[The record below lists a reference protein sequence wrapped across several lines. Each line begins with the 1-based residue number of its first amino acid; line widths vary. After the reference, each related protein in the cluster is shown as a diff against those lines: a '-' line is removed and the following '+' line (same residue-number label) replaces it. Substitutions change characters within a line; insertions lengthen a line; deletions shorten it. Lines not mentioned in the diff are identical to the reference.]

1 MSGKNPEKSFET
13 GPVPDQVLK
22 PDTQPDLDAAG
33 YLVVSYAGPL
43 EANYSVHFNVC
54 TNKVN
59 FKSVLVKD
67 RQNLS
72 YYFFIMPVNF
82 SFYELTVRPSHI
94 FIEKFVKICQKTLLM
109 KHAKAP

>member
-1 MSGKNPEKSFET
+1 MSGKNPAKSFET

-22 PDTQPDLDAAG
+22 PDTQPDLEAAG

-54 TNKVN
+54 TNKV
-59 FKSVLVKD
+59 KD

-72 YYFFIMPVNF
+72 YYYFIMSVNF
-82 SFYELTVRPSHI
+82 SFYELTVRLSHI
-94 FIEKFVKICQKTLLM
+94 FIARPSFSLFSDCFSNR
-109 KHAKAP
+109 